1 MVVCCSRYETY
12 PTVCLEAAACGT
24 PVVGFDVG
32 GEAEAVHNGI
42 GDVVALGDIPAM
54 KQKVLEYSA
63 RPKAYWKQVL
73 SGKRDQLSD
82 TRMSQAYIVLYEQ
95 LLEKQHET
103 EKNI

>member
-1 MVVCCSRYETY
+1 
-12 PTVCLEAAACGT
+12 
-24 PVVGFDVG
+24 
-32 GEAEAVHNGI
+32 
-42 GDVVALGDIPAM
+42 M

-82 TRMSQAYIVLYEQ
+82 TRMSQAYIALYEQ